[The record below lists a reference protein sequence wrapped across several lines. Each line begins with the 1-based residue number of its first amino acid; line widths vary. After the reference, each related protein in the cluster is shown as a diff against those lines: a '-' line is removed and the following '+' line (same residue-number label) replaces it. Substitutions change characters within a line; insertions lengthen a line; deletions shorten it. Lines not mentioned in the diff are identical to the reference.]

1 MLLAVC
7 LEQPVVTC
15 AVTDALSE
23 RRGHCDV
30 VAEGSV
36 TLARRSACGFFVST
50 AAVVATGLL
59 VTGASGSSYSG
70 VFRVAG
76 VPSAIDPAI
85 TLDASDVLQAT
96 CAKLMNYP
104 DRPMPAGTR
113 IVPEVAAGYPSVS
126 EDGRMFTFTIRRGFR
141 FATGEPVTAASFAHA
156 INRVLNPVAN
166 SPWTQ
171 YVQDIVGADA
181 VMKGQATEASGV
193 VVRGNKLTIRLTHAA
208 RDFPARTA
216 FYAFCAVPID
226 LPVSAEGVGAPLS
239 GGGPYTVAAF
249 VPGQTLIM
257 KRNPFYSGS
266 RPSRVEEIDFSSAAS
281 TVAAVQGGAA
291 DYAEI
296 DSASDLAGLDAKYR
310 SQLHSVPGIG
320 VRLIALNASQPL
332 FKGNPALRRAVSF
345 AINRPALIDAR
356 GGPITGRPT
365 DQYLPASMPGF
376 LDARIYPLS
385 HADLARARALARGHT
400 RGGRAVLYIKDSPID
415 IAQAQI
421 IQRDLKP
428 IGIEVKV
435 KAFPG
440 PALFQQLFTP
450 GTPYDMTLV
459 GIGPDYFDPYAM
471 LNVLFDG
478 RLIGTPY
485 SSNLAHF
492 NSPKYNLL
500 LDAASRLTGPARYRA
515 YGRLDV
521 DLATNEAPMVAYEN
535 ESALTFVSRRAG
547 CLVLNPFL
555 DLAAVC
561 LR

>member
-1 MLLAVC
+1 M
-7 LEQPVVTC
+7 
-15 AVTDALSE
+15 
-23 RRGHCDV
+23 
-30 VAEGSV
+30 
-36 TLARRSACGFFVST
+36 TLARRTACGVLIST
-50 AAVVATGLL
+50 VAVVATGLM
-59 VTGASGSSYSG
+59 VAGASGSSYAGG

-76 VPSAIDPAI
+76 APSAIDPAI
-85 TLDASDVLQAT
+85 TLDAGDVLQAT

-113 IVPEVAAGYPSVS
+113 IVPEVAAAYPSVS
-126 EDGRMFTFTIRRGFR
+126 GDGRTFTFTIRRGFR
-141 FATGEPVTAASFAHA
+141 FATGEPVTAASFAHE
-156 INRVLNPVAN
+156 INRVLNPVTN

-171 YVQDIVGADA
+171 YVQDIVGAQA
-181 VMKGQATEASGV
+181 VMKGQTTEASGV
-193 VVRGNKLTIRLTHAA
+193 VAQGNKLTIRLTHAA
-208 RDFPARTA
+208 RDFPARTTVDS
-216 FYAFCAVPID
+216 FCAVPID

-239 GGGPYTVAAF
+239 GGGPYTITAF
-249 VPGQTLIM
+249 VPGQSLVM
-257 KRNPFYSGS
+257 KRNTFYSGS
-266 RPSRVEEIDFSSAAS
+266 RPSRVDEIDFSSPATNVS
-281 TVAAVQGGAA
+281 AVTSGIA
-291 DYAEI
+291 DYAE
-296 DSASDLAGLDAKYR
+296 AGTSDLAGLDPRYR
-310 SQLHSVPGIG
+310 SQLHSVPGIA
-320 VRLIALNASQPL
+320 VRLIALNTSQPL

-345 AINRPALIDAR
+345 AIDRPALIGPR
-356 GGPITGRPT
+356 GGLITGRPT
-365 DQYLPASMPGF
+365 DQYLPSSMPGF
-376 LDARIYPLS
+376 LRANIYPLA
-385 HADLARARALARGHT
+385 HPDLARARMLARGHT
-400 RGGRAVLYIKDSPID
+400 RGGRAMLYIKDNPID

-435 KAFPG
+435 KTFPG

-485 SSNLAHF
+485 SENLAHF
-492 NSPKYNLL
+492 NSPKYNVL

-521 DLATNEAPMVAYEN
+521 TLATNEAPMVAYEN
-535 ESALTFVSRRAG
+535 ESVLTFVSRRAG

-561 LR
+561 LK

>member
-1 MLLAVC
+1 V
-7 LEQPVVTC
+7 
-15 AVTDALSE
+15 
-23 RRGHCDV
+23 G
-30 VAEGSV
+30 
-36 TLARRSACGFFVST
+36 
-50 AAVVATGLL
+50 
-59 VTGASGSSYSG
+59 G

-76 VPSAIDPAI
+76 APSAIDPAI
-85 TLDASDVLQAT
+85 TLDAGDVLQAT

-113 IVPEVAAGYPSVS
+113 IVPEVAAAYPSVS
-126 EDGRMFTFTIRRGFR
+126 GDGRTFTFTIRRGFR
-141 FATGEPVTAASFAHA
+141 FATGEPVRAASFAHE
-156 INRVLNPVAN
+156 INRVLNPATN
-166 SPWTQ
+166 SPWAQ
-171 YVQDIVGADA
+171 YVQDIVGAQA
-181 VMKGQATEASGV
+181 VIKGQATEASGV

-208 RDFPARTA
+208 RDFPARTTVGS
-216 FYAFCAVPID
+216 FCAVPVDTPI
-226 LPVSAEGVGAPLS
+226 SSEGVGAPLS
-239 GGGPYTVAAF
+239 GGGPYTVTAF
-249 VPGQTLIM
+249 VPGQTLVL
-257 KRNPFYSGS
+257 KRNPFYAGS
-266 RPSRVEEIDFSSAAS
+266 RPSRVDEIDFSASANNVS
-281 TVAAVQGGAA
+281 AVVSGAA
-291 DYAEI
+291 DYAE
-296 DSASDLAGLDAKYR
+296 SGVSDLAGLDPKYR
-310 SQLHSVPGIG
+310 SQLHAVPGIG
-320 VRLIALNASQPL
+320 VRFIALNASQPL

-345 AINRPALIDAR
+345 AVDRPALIGPR
-356 GGPITGRPT
+356 GGLITGRPT
-365 DQYLPASMPGF
+365 DQYLPSSMPGF

-385 HADLARARALARGHT
+385 HPDLARARALARGHT
-400 RGGRAVLYIKDSPID
+400 RGGRAMLYIKDSPID

-435 KAFPG
+435 KTFPG

-485 SSNLAHF
+485 SFNLAHF

-521 DLATNEAPMVAYEN
+521 ELATNEAPMVAYEN
-535 ESALTFVSRRAG
+535 ESVLTFVSQRAG

-561 LR
+561 LK